1 MTTVFARETLTEHL
15 IAEMLPLLSAH
26 WREVAQFQ
34 DIPLDVDIATYLN
47 AEASGLARCY
57 TVRTAQETKLYDVP
71 LGINEVSNSM
81 WRVAGALVGYAVF
94 FVRPNPHYR
103 ASVQAVQ
110 DVLYLDPSMRGGKG
124 GEFIGWCDEQLKA
137 EGVQVAYQHAKLAH
151 PQLGIVLSR
160 LGYEPVETIYA
171 KRLDA
176 GVPAAEFSGIKAGGE
191 AHPLYL
197 ATFAEDGSLRS
208 MSICDE
214 DGG

>member
-47 AEASGLARCY
+47 AESSGLARCY
-57 TVRTAQETKLYDVP
+57 TVREPFVFDTFP
-71 LGINEVSNSM
+71 PSSN
-81 WRVAGALVGYAVF
+81 ALVGYAVF

-124 GEFIGWCDEQLKA
+124 GEFIGWCDEQLRA
-137 EGVQVAYQHAKLAH
+137 EGVQISYHHAKLAH
-151 PQLGIVLSR
+151 PQLGKALAR
-160 LGYEPVETIYA
+160 LGYEPVETIWA
-171 KRLDA
+171 RRLD
-176 GVPAAEFSGIKAGGE
+176 V
-191 AHPLYL
+191 
-197 ATFAEDGSLRS
+197 GSLTVAPPQPGHHLWVDTAS
-208 MSICDE
+208 GDTMYKYGAPPFSPTDGTVITAPICDE